1 MQELVLVIEAC
12 NFPTRLPLLTP
23 EFTAPCLTFFTVGD
37 SIKLGLD
44 FATAPL
50 QIGSNT
56 VRGLRGDQPRDLW
69 FSGKPQQQQ
78 QQQQQQR
85 PERGR
90 ALFANPSETK
100 RSQSSEPTGPQLPWW
115 EPPQPTRAPSPEPR
129 FGWDRQPFPLLRPNI
144 GQQQSQS
151 SEPPRPSQE
160 GEYTRPSLGHQPVPT
175 HTSGPAEVPSPAHNY
190 SYELRPEPQPA
201 PEQAP
206 EPEPEPEPEPA

>member
-1 MQELVLVIEAC
+1 MLVIEAC
-12 NFPTRLPLLTP
+12 NFSTCLPLLAP
-23 EFTAPCLTFFTVGD
+23 KFTAPCLTFFTVGD

-69 FSGKPQQQQ
+69 FSGK
-78 QQQQQQR
+78 QQQQR

-90 ALFANPSETK
+90 GLFANPSETK
-100 RSQSSEPTGPQLPWW
+100 RSQSSEPTGLQLPWW

-129 FGWDRQPFPLLRPNI
+129 FGWDRQPFPLLWPNI

-151 SEPPRPSQE
+151 SEPPRPSQI
-160 GEYTRPSLGHQPVPT
+160 GEYTRPSSGHQPGPT
-175 HTSGPAEVPSPAHNY
+175 HTSGPAEVPSQAHNY

-201 PEQAP
+201 PE
-206 EPEPEPEPEPA
+206 PEPEPA